1 MPHFSTLI
9 IDRDPESMVAIEGY
23 LKEMDISD
31 VLKASDLKSGDM
43 LLAQHRPAIALL
55 VIIAMRPADKD
66 SIFAFIENV
75 KRKYPLTSI
84 FMTCEEK
91 DPDLILE
98 SMRAGVDEYLLKP
111 LRKEDLARAVEKV
124 SRRVI
129 VKRPVPG
136 TGVAEGKII
145 AVLGSKGGYGK
156 TTVAVNLA
164 ASLARTEGRPVMI
177 VDLDLE
183 GGDVS
188 TFLNIRPS
196 YTIVDVARNVS
207 RIDAN
212 YLKGVMNRHES
223 GAYVLSEPKSV
234 AEVEEIT
241 APKIKEILNLLKGM
255 GGYVIV
261 DGGYSFDERY
271 LAVMDMADMIMLV
284 GVLTIPAIRNI
295 QKTLGVF
302 RDLGYGKDKVKLL
315 INRHG
320 ANEDIKVEYA
330 EDALSYPITWM
341 VPNDYRAVVT
351 SINRGIPVV
360 TLSPRSQ
367 IGRSFEGLA
376 NSIET
381 MFYPNA
387 VKEEKSVFKKLFG

>member
-1 MPHFSTLI
+1 MPHLSTLI
-9 IDRDPESMVAIEGY
+9 IDRDPESQVAIEGY
-23 LKEMDISD
+23 LKEMDIPL
-31 VLKASDLKSGDM
+31 VLKANDLKSGDM
-43 LLAQHRPAIALL
+43 MLAQHRPAIALL
-55 VIIAMRPADKD
+55 VIIAMRPEDKD
-66 SIFAFIENV
+66 SIFAFIESV
-75 KRKYPLTSI
+75 KKKYPLTSI

-98 SMRAGVDEYLLKP
+98 AMHAGVDDYLVKP
-111 LRKEDLARAVEKV
+111 FRKDDLARAIEKV
-124 SRRVI
+124 SRQVLVR
-129 VKRPVPG
+129 RPG
-136 TGVAEGKII
+136 HGAEGAEGKII

-164 ASLARTEGRPVMI
+164 ASIAGVEKRPVMI

-196 YTIVDVARNVS
+196 YTIADVARNVS

-223 GAYVLSEPKSV
+223 GIYVLAEPKSV

-261 DGGYSFDERY
+261 DGGYSFDERC
-271 LAVMDMADMIMLV
+271 LAVMDMADLIILV
-284 GVLTIPAIRNI
+284 GVLTVPAIHNV
-295 QKTLGVF
+295 QKSLGVF

-320 ANEDIKVEYA
+320 SNEDIKVDYA
-330 EDALSYPITWM
+330 EDTLNYPATWM
-341 VPNDYRAVVT
+341 VPNDYHTAVT
-351 SINRGIPVV
+351 SINRGIPIA
-360 TLSPRSQ
+360 TIAPRSH
-367 IGRSFEGLA
+367 INKSFEEIAGG
-376 NSIET
+376 IEA
-381 MFYPNA
+381 MFYPESA
-387 VKEEKSVFKKLFG
+387 KEEKSVFKKLFG

>member
-1 MPHFSTLI
+1 MPRLSTLI
-9 IDRDPESMVAIEGY
+9 IDRDPESLIAIEGY
-23 LKEMDISD
+23 LKEMDIPQ
-31 VLKASDLKSGDM
+31 VLKANDLKQGDM
-43 LLAQHRPAIALL
+43 MLAQHRPTVALL
-55 VIIAMRPADKD
+55 VIIEMRPEDKD
-66 SIFAFIENV
+66 NIFAFIESV

-98 SMRAGVDEYLLKP
+98 AMHAGVDDYLVKP
-111 LRKEDLARAVEKV
+111 FRKEELASAIQKV
-124 SRRVI
+124 TRRV
-129 VKRPVPG
+129 VSVPRA
-136 TGVAEGKII
+136 AEAAGGKII

-164 ASLARTEGRPVMI
+164 ASMAGIEGRPVMI

-196 YTIVDVARNVS
+196 YTIADVARNVG

-223 GAYVLSEPKSV
+223 GVYLLSEPKSV

-271 LAVMDMADMIMLV
+271 LAVMDMADLIILV
-284 GVLTIPAIRNI
+284 GVLTVPAIHNI
-295 QKTLGVF
+295 QKSLAVF
-302 RDLGYGKDKVKLL
+302 HDLGYGRDKVKLL

-320 ANEDIKVEYA
+320 SNEDIKVDYA
-330 EDALSYPITWM
+330 EDTLNYPATWLI
-341 VPNDYRAVVT
+341 PNDYHTVVT
-351 SINRGIPVV
+351 SINRGIPIV
-360 TLSPRSQ
+360 TLAPKSH
-367 IGRSFEGLA
+367 ITRSFEEIA
-376 NSIET
+376 RKIEER
-381 MFYPNA
+381 FYPEA
-387 VKEEKSVFKKLFG
+387 VHEEKSIFKKLFGT